1 MIPIFTLQFALC
13 KKNRIFICICAKK
26 VVILQP
32 FCEKNAVWQVS
43 RTAFFVNKIHTI
55 MKKFNVK
62 RHVLL
67 PLTIAVVLFM
77 WFVPISF
84 FGIDG
89 LTVIQQRTIAIFCYA
104 ALMWMFEI
112 IPAWATSVSTIVL
125 LLLAISNKGLANPEM
140 GKLVNFK
147 ELMAA
152 FADPTIMLFLGG
164 FVLAIAASKVGLD
177 LYLARV
183 LLKPFGTKPKFVLL
197 GFLVLISVMSM
208 FMSNTATA
216 AMMLAFLAP
225 VIKTLPSD
233 GGGRMS
239 LAMAIPI
246 AANIGGLGTPIGTP
260 PNAIAIG
267 QLKEPILNAAGEV
280 VQNGIELGFG
290 AWMVRFV
297 PIVVI
302 MIVFAWILL
311 QVLYPFKA
319 QKIEIVISGEVE
331 KDWHFW
337 VVTITFLGTILLWMT
352 GELTKLNS
360 NVVALIP
367 FAIFAVLG
375 VFKREDFAKIDW
387 HVLWMVAG
395 GFALGTA
402 LNKTGL
408 AATLVEAIPFDTW
421 SPIGVLIAA
430 GLIGWLLSNFIAN
443 SSAANLLV
451 PILATVA
458 VAMKDSL
465 ASFGGITTLLVCVA
479 ASTSFAMLFPIS
491 TPPNAIACSTGLI
504 KTNEM
509 MKVGLIVGLTGIALS
524 YGMLLLFPF

>member
-1 MIPIFTLQFALC
+1 MIQ
-13 KKNRIFICICAKK
+13 
-26 VVILQP
+26 
-32 FCEKNAVWQVS
+32 
-43 RTAFFVNKIHTI
+43 
-55 MKKFNVK
+55 FNVK
-62 RHVLL
+62 KHVLL
-67 PLTIAVVLFM
+67 PLTVLAVILL
-77 WFVPISF
+77 WFAPASC

-89 LTVIQQRTIAIFCYA
+89 LTVVQQRTIAIFAYA

-112 IPAWATSVSTIVL
+112 IPAWATSVSTIVFL
-125 LLLAISNKGLANPEM
+125 LLTISNKGFVTPEM
-140 GKLVNFK
+140 GELVNFK
-147 ELMAA
+147 EIMAA
-152 FADPTIMLFLGG
+152 FADPIIMLFLGG

-177 LYLARV
+177 VYLARI

-225 VIKTLPSD
+225 VLRTLPAD
-233 GGGRMS
+233 GGGRVS

-267 QLKEPILNAAGEV
+267 QLASS
-280 VQNGIELGFG
+280 GIEIGFG
-290 AWMVRFV
+290 AWMLRFV
-297 PIVVI
+297 PVVI
-302 MIVFAWILL
+302 IMILFSWWLL
-311 QVLYPFKA
+311 QVLFPFKA
-319 QKIEIVISGEVE
+319 QKIEIVIDGECE
-331 KDWHFW
+331 KGWKFW
-337 VVTITFLGTILLWMT
+337 TVTITFLGTILLWMT

-367 FAIFAVLG
+367 FAVFALTGIFT
-375 VFKREDFAKIDW
+375 RDDFAKVDW

-408 AATLVEAIPFDTW
+408 AAALVEAIPFGSW
-421 SPIGVLIAA
+421 SAVAVLIIA
-430 GLIGWLLSNFIAN
+430 GLLGWLLSNFIAN

-451 PILATVA
+451 PILAVVGT
-458 VAMKDSL
+458 AMADNL
-465 ASFGGITTLLVCVA
+465 AGMGGLTTLLVCVA

-491 TPPNAIACSTGLI
+491 TPPNAIASSTGMI
-504 KTNEM
+504 KTHDM
-509 MKVGLIVGLTGIALS
+509 TVVGLIVGLLGIGVS
-524 YGMLLLFPF
+524 YAVLLLFPF

>member
-1 MIPIFTLQFALC
+1 
-13 KKNRIFICICAKK
+13 
-26 VVILQP
+26 
-32 FCEKNAVWQVS
+32 
-43 RTAFFVNKIHTI
+43 
-55 MKKFNVK
+55 MKTFNVK
-62 RHVLL
+62 TYVLL
-67 PLTIAVVLFM
+67 PLTILAVLFL
-77 WFVPISF
+77 WFAPASMF
-84 FGIDG
+84 HIDG
-89 LTVIQQRTIAIFCYA
+89 LTVVQQRTIAIFCYA

-125 LLLAISNKGLANPEM
+125 LLLAVSNKGFTKPEM
-140 GKLVNFK
+140 GDLVNFK
-147 ELMAA
+147 ELMAS
-152 FADPTIMLFLGG
+152 FADPIIMLFLGG

-177 LYLARV
+177 VYLARI
-183 LLKPFGTKPKFVLL
+183 LLKPFGTKPSMVLL
-197 GFLVLISVMSM
+197 GFLTLISVMSM

-225 VIKTLPSD
+225 VIKTLPAD

-267 QLKEPILNAAGEV
+267 QLAS
-280 VQNGIELGFG
+280 NGIEIGFA
-290 AWMVRFV
+290 AWMFRFV
-297 PIVVI
+297 PVVI
-302 MIVFAWILL
+302 FMILFAWWLL
-311 QVLYPFKA
+311 QHLYPFKA
-319 QKIEIVISGEVE
+319 EKIEIKIHGETE
-331 KDWHFW
+331 RDWKFW
-337 VVTITFLGTILLWMT
+337 TVTITFLGTILLWMT

-367 FAIFAVLG
+367 FAVYAVLG
-375 VFKREDFAKIDW
+375 IFTRED
-387 HVLWMVAG
+387 LVAG

-408 AATLVEAIPFDTW
+408 AAALVEAIPFGNW
-421 SPIGVLIAA
+421 SAIAVLIIAGVL
-430 GLIGWLLSNFIAN
+430 GWLLSNFIAN

-451 PILATVA
+451 PILAV
-458 VAMKDSL
+458 VGSAMADNL
-465 ASFGGITTLLVCVA
+465 AGLGGVTTLLVCVA

-509 MKVGLIVGLTGIALS
+509 SGFVRCAISIPV
-524 YGMLLLFPF
+524 

>member
-1 MIPIFTLQFALC
+1 MT
-13 KKNRIFICICAKK
+13 
-26 VVILQP
+26 
-32 FCEKNAVWQVS
+32 
-43 RTAFFVNKIHTI
+43 
-55 MKKFNVK
+55 KFNVK
-62 RHVLL
+62 KHVLA
-67 PLTIAVVLFM
+67 PLTILAVLIL
-77 WFVPISF
+77 WFLPSSS

-89 LTVIQQRTIAIFCYA
+89 LTVVQQRTIAIFCYA

-125 LLLAISNKGLANPEM
+125 LLLTISNKGFTKPEM
-140 GKLVNFK
+140 GELVNFK

-152 FADPTIMLFLGG
+152 FADPIIMLFLGG

-177 LYLARV
+177 LYLARI

-197 GFLVLISVMSM
+197 GFLTLISVMSM

-225 VIKTLPSD
+225 VIKTLPAD

-239 LAMAIPI
+239 LAMSIPI

-267 QLKEPILNAAGEV
+267 QLASLGTDI
-280 VQNGIELGFG
+280 GFG
-290 AWMVRFV
+290 AWMIRMV
-297 PIVVI
+297 PVVI
-302 MIVFAWILL
+302 FMVLFSWWLL
-311 QVLYPFKA
+311 MYLYPFKA
-319 QKIEIVISGEVE
+319 EKIEIVIEGECE
-331 KDWHFW
+331 KDWKFW
-337 VVTITFLGTILLWMT
+337 TVTITFLGTILLWMT
-352 GELTKLNS
+352 GEITKLNS

-367 FAIFAVLG
+367 FAVFAVVG
-375 VFKREDFAKIDW
+375 IFKHEDFAKIDW

-395 GFALGTA
+395 GFALGTT

-408 AATLVEAIPFDTW
+408 AAALVEAIPFGSW
-421 SPIGVLIAA
+421 SAIAVLIIA
-430 GLIGWLLSNFIAN
+430 GLLGWLLSNFIAN

-451 PILATVA
+451 PILAV
-458 VAMKDSL
+458 VGSAMAENL
-465 ASFGGITTLLVCVA
+465 AGFGGVTTLLVCVA

-509 MKVGLIVGLTGIALS
+509 IKVGLIVGLLGIALS
-524 YGMLLLFPF
+524 YAVILIFPF

>member
-1 MIPIFTLQFALC
+1 M
-13 KKNRIFICICAKK
+13 
-26 VVILQP
+26 
-32 FCEKNAVWQVS
+32 
-43 RTAFFVNKIHTI
+43 KI
-55 MKKFNVK
+55 FNVRIK
-62 RHVLL
+62 RPSFSIKHWILL
-67 PLTIAVVLFM
+67 PLVILTVLAL
-77 WFVPISF
+77 WFIPIE
-84 FGIDG
+84 G
-89 LTVIQQRTIAIFCYA
+89 LTVIQQRTVAIFAYA

-125 LLLAISNKGLANPEM
+125 LLFAISNKGFTTPEM
-140 GKLVNFK
+140 GKLVDYK
-147 ELMAA
+147 TLMAA

-183 LLKPFGTKPKFVLL
+183 LLKPFGTKPKYVLL

-225 VIKTLPSD
+225 VIKTLPPD

-267 QLKEPILNAAGEV
+267 QLKEQIIDPVTGEEIW
-280 VQNGIELGFG
+280 GGTEIGFG
-290 AWMVRFV
+290 AWMMRMV
-297 PIVVI
+297 PVVI
-302 MIVFAWILL
+302 IMITFAWFLL
-311 QVLYPFKA
+311 RTLYPFKA
-319 QKIEIVISGEVE
+319 KKIEIKIEGDVK

-337 VVTITFLGTILLWMT
+337 VVTVTFLSTILLWMT

-360 NVVALIP
+360 NIIALLP

-375 VFKREDFAKIDW
+375 IFKRDDFSKVDW

-402 LNKTGL
+402 LNKTEL
-408 AATLVEAIPFDTW
+408 ASVMVNAIPFGEW
-421 SPIGVLIAA
+421 SAIVVLVIS
-430 GLIGWLLSNFIAN
+430 GLVGWLLSNFIAN

-451 PILATVA
+451 PILAIVGA
-458 VAMKDSL
+458 HMSSL
-465 ASFGGITTLLVCVA
+465 EAFGGLTTLLVCIA

-509 MKVGLIVGLTGIALS
+509 MKVGLIIGITGIALS
-524 YGMLLLFPF
+524 YGILLLFPF

>member
-1 MIPIFTLQFALC
+1 MKIF
-13 KKNRIFICICAKK
+13 NIRI
-26 VVILQP
+26 
-32 FCEKNAVWQVS
+32 
-43 RTAFFVNKIHTI
+43 
-55 MKKFNVK
+55 K
-62 RHVLL
+62 RPSFSIKRGILL
-67 PLTIAVVLFM
+67 PLVILTVLAL
-77 WFVPISF
+77 WFIPIE
-84 FGIDG
+84 G
-89 LTVIQQRTIAIFCYA
+89 LTVIQQRTVAIFAYA

-125 LLLAISNKGLANPEM
+125 LLFAISNKGFTSPDM
-140 GKLVNFK
+140 GTLVDYK
-147 ELMAA
+147 SLMAA

-183 LLKPFGTKPKFVLL
+183 LLKPFGTKPKYVLL

-225 VIKTLPSD
+225 VIKTLPPD

-267 QLKEPILNAAGEV
+267 QLKEQILDPATGEV
-280 VQNGIELGFG
+280 IWQGAEIGFG
-290 AWMVRFV
+290 AWMMRMV
-297 PIVVI
+297 PVVII
-302 MIVFAWILL
+302 MIVFAWYLL
-311 QVLYPFKA
+311 RTLYPFKA
-319 QKIEIVISGEVE
+319 QKIEIVISGEVK

-337 VVTITFLGTILLWMT
+337 IVTITFLGTILLWMT

-360 NVVALIP
+360 NIIALLP

-375 VFKREDFAKIDW
+375 IFKRDDFAKVDW

-408 AATLVEAIPFDTW
+408 ANVLVNAIPFGEW
-421 SPIGVLIAA
+421 SAILVLIIA
-430 GLIGWLLSNFIAN
+430 GLVGWLLSNFIAN

-451 PILATVA
+451 PILAIIGA
-458 VAMKDSL
+458 HMSSL
-465 ASFGGITTLLVCVA
+465 EGFGGLTTLLVCIA

-509 MKVGLIVGLTGIALS
+509 MKVGLIIGLTGIALS
-524 YGMLLLFPF
+524 YGVLLLFPF

>member
-1 MIPIFTLQFALC
+1 MA
-13 KKNRIFICICAKK
+13 
-26 VVILQP
+26 
-32 FCEKNAVWQVS
+32 
-43 RTAFFVNKIHTI
+43 
-55 MKKFNVK
+55 KFNVK
-62 RHVLL
+62 KQVLA
-67 PLTIAVVLFM
+67 PLTILAVAFLWWM
-77 WFVPISF
+77 PTSS

-89 LTVIQQRTIAIFCYA
+89 LTVIQQRTIAIFAYA

-125 LLLAISNKGLANPEM
+125 LLLSVSDKGFTAPEL
-140 GKLVNFK
+140 GETVGYK
-147 ELMAA
+147 EIMAA
-152 FADPTIMLFLGG
+152 FADPIIMLFLGG

-177 LYLARV
+177 VYLAQI
-183 LLKPFGTKPKFVLL
+183 LLKPFGTKPKYVLL
-197 GFLVLISVMSM
+197 GFLVLISIMSM

-225 VIKTLPSD
+225 VLQTLPKG
-233 GGGRMS
+233 GGGRIS

-267 QLKEPILNAAGEV
+267 QLSKPIEIMDETTGEV
-280 VQNGIELGFG
+280 LNSFEGTHIGFG
-290 AWMVRFV
+290 AWMMRMV
-297 PIVVI
+297 PVVI
-302 MIVFAWILL
+302 VMIVFAWFLL
-311 QVLYPFKA
+311 RFLYPFKA
-319 QKIEIVISGEVE
+319 EKIEIKIHGDVK

-360 NVVALIP
+360 NIIALLP
-367 FAIFAVLG
+367 FAIYAVLG
-375 VFKREDFAKIDW
+375 VFTREDFAKIDW

-408 AATLVEAIPFDTW
+408 ANVMVNAVPFGEW
-421 SPIGVLIAA
+421 SPIVVLVIA
-430 GLIGWLLSNFIAN
+430 GLIGWILSNFIAN

-451 PILATVA
+451 PILAV
-458 VAMKDSL
+458 VGVQMGSSL
-465 ASFGGITTLLVCVA
+465 GAFGGVTTLLVCVA

-509 MKVGLIVGLTGIALS
+509 MKVGLIIGLTGIALS
-524 YGMLLLFPF
+524 YGVLLLFPF